1 MILGKLSKKIKILAA
16 IVVTGTFV
24 LITVGNGCSKRNSFD
39 TGFSST
45 AIGGNAATSTDQG
58 EVIDPSVKMVSVAYS
73 KQMLDQVTSCAGL
86 KKASDN
92 TIRVYQQKS
101 GAISLYGDAGSVT
114 APMMMATTNIVA
126 EVCNDLIQQEKTMAP
141 HIFSGSWNL
150 ATSAMSKTLPPN
162 ADISDAVSRLALS
175 CWQKAPTNEEIN
187 TLIDLAVTDAPTR
200 EQSALMVCTAVL
212 SSLKTLLN

>member
-1 MILGKLSKKIKILAA
+1 
-16 IVVTGTFV
+16 
-24 LITVGNGCSKRNSFD
+24 
-39 TGFSST
+39 
-45 AIGGNAATSTDQG
+45 
-58 EVIDPSVKMVSVAYS
+58 MVSVSYA
-73 KQMLDQVTSCAGL
+73 KQMLDQVTSCAGV

-101 GAISLYGDAGSVT
+101 GAVSLYGDAGSVT

-141 HIFSGSWNL
+141 HIFVNWALNSQ
-150 ATSAMSKTLPPN
+150 AMSKTLPTN

-175 CWQKAPTNEEIN
+175 CWQKAPSNEELTN
-187 TLIDLAVTDAPTR
+187 MLDLAVTDAPTR

>member
-1 MILGKLSKKIKILAA
+1 MKYYKLSKKIKILAA
-16 IVVTGTFV
+16 IAVTGTLV
-24 LITVGNGCSKRNSFD
+24 LITVGNGCSKRNAFD

-45 AIGGNAATSTDQG
+45 ALGGNAASSTDQG
-58 EVIDPSVKMVSVAYS
+58 EVIDPSVKMVSVAYA
-73 KQMLDQVTSCAGL
+73 KQMLDQVTSCAGV

-92 TIRVYQQKS
+92 TVRVYQQKS

-126 EVCNDLIQQEKTMAP
+126 EVCNDLIQQEKTMTP
-141 HIFSGSWNL
+141 HIFVNWNL
-150 ATSAMSKTLPPN
+150 AASAASKTLPTN

-175 CWQKAPTNEEIN
+175 CWQKAPTNTEVN
-187 TLIDLAVTDAPTR
+187 SMLDLALTDAPTR

>member
-1 MILGKLSKKIKILAA
+1 MKLSKKIKILAA
-16 IVVTGTFV
+16 IALGGTVVLV
-24 LITVGNGCSKRNSFD
+24 TVGNGCSKRSAFD
-39 TGFSST
+39 TGFTGSSV
-45 AIGGNAATSTDQG
+45 AGNAASSAPTE
-58 EVIDPSVKMVSVAYS
+58 EVIDPNVKMVSVSYA
-73 KQMLDQVTSCAGL
+73 KQMLDQVTSCAGV

-101 GAISLYGDAGSVT
+101 GAVSLYGDAGSVT

-141 HIFSGSWNL
+141 HIFVNWSLNSQ
-150 ATSAMSKTLPPN
+150 AMSKTLPTN

-175 CWQKAPTNEEIN
+175 CWQKAPSNEELTN
-187 TLIDLAVTDAPTR
+187 MLDLAVTDAPTR